1 MKAKLAAAAALAM
14 LIVLLPG
21 APVTNAA
28 FSGDNGKVVFD
39 LTCVDDFECDS
50 SDNGIYEVTGEEITR
65 LTSDPGDQSPAW
77 SSDGQWLA
85 FSRCDD
91 SDCDIWIARADGSDE
106 VAITDNSSINEWEP
120 AWAPGENKLI
130 YRACPANAGPN
141 SCEIWHADLDLGQ
154 AIMLTQNARLEQDPA
169 WAPNG
174 RWIVFEAGTCNG
186 NPIGQPHCS
195 YKKPPQIYKLKPEQ
209 GQKAE
214 KITRLDRGARDPNYS
229 PGGKR
234 IVFND
239 DTGRLFTIS
248 PKGTGLRKFGRAGAD
263 GINDGDY
270 SPDALFLILTVY
282 IGDEAGIYTWSV
294 DSEEP
299 DSVFEHPFLWPDSPA
314 WQPVP

>member
-1 MKAKLAAAAALAM
+1 MKAKLAVAAALAM
-14 LIVLLPG
+14 LIGLLPG

-77 SSDGQWLA
+77 SSDGQRLA
-85 FSRCDD
+85 FSRCDET
-91 SDCDIWIARADGSDE
+91 DCDIWTADADGSNE
-106 VAITDNSSINEWEP
+106 AAVTDTNELNEWEP
-120 AWAPGENKLI
+120 AWAPGENTLI
-130 YRACPANAGPN
+130 YRSCPIDQGPN
-141 SCEIWHADLDLGQ
+141 ACDLLIDDPVNGQ
-154 AIMLTQNARLEQDPA
+154 TELTDNARVEQDPA
-169 WAPNG
+169 WSPNG
-174 RWIVFEAGTCNG
+174 RWIIFEAGKCTSG
-186 NPIGQPHCS
+186 AVGQAHCT
-195 YKKPPQIYKLKPEQ
+195 YKDPPQIYKLAID
-209 GQKAE
+209 GDKAV
-214 KITRLDRGARDPNYS
+214 KITSMDKGARDPNYS

-239 DTGRLFTIS
+239 DGGRLFTIS

-270 SPDALFLILTVY
+270 SPDALFLIMTVY
-282 IGDEAGIYTWSV
+282 IGDEGGIYTWNLEN
-294 DSEEP
+294 DQTEEL
-299 DSVFEHPFLWPDSPA
+299 FEHPYLWPGSPA